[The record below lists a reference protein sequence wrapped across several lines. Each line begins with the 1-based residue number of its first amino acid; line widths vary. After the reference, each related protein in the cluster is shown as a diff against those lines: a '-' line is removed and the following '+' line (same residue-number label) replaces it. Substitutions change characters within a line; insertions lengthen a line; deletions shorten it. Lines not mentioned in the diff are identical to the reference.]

1 MLAHNDNLP
10 PGGKDQTKSDQSLN
24 SLRSSK
30 PKWWPHRPTA
40 REPATCSIKPP
51 NSDALL
57 DGAALKQARRQRGL
71 SQGDLADLIGVSQ
84 SRISAWEN
92 EYDEVPYKARLR
104 LIDVL
109 SNKRGVLDRIIR
121 NLIDNDPYV
130 TVYEPVLTDG
140 MPDMT
145 YLHLA
150 KYPQFAFRDPVTSIG
165 QRVSQHFKPNIW
177 RDNRLVVSR
186 QKFMVDVERDVITNR
201 QFGSQSLMRV
211 RSQHMHLEFDGRP
224 NLVIARHM
232 NLAKSTGAPMMVH
245 NQLMLDSLDH
255 SR

>member
-1 MLAHNDNLP
+1 MRVNSVQPMVAPVPAMATPQN
-10 PGGKDQTKSDQSLN
+10 KDVFTEG
-24 SLRSSK
+24 SS
-30 PKWWPHRPTA
+30 
-40 REPATCSIKPP
+40 
-51 NSDALL
+51 
-57 DGAALKQARRQRGL
+57 LKQARRQRGL
-71 SQGDLADLIGVSQ
+71 SQSDLADLIGVTQ

-92 EYDEVPYKARLR
+92 GHDDVPYKARLR

-121 NLIDNDPYV
+121 NLIDNNPYV

-140 MPDMT
+140 LPDMP

-150 KYPQFAFRDPVTSIG
+150 EYPRFAFRDPVTSIG
-165 QRVSQHFKPNIW
+165 QRVSQHFKPMLW
-177 RDNRLVVSR
+177 GDSRLVVSR
-186 QKFMVDVERDVITNR
+186 QKFMVDAERDIITNS

-232 NLAKSTGAPMMVH
+232 ELRNSTGAPMLIH
-245 NQLMLDSLDH
+245 NQLMLDSLD
-255 SR
+255 SAP